1 MFASK
6 VEKQRKPP
14 VDAPQYALTLFITGA
29 TPRSVKAVENVQAFC
44 GRELEGRY
52 ELEIVDLYT
61 NPDRAQPASV
71 IVAPTLIRHE
81 PKPVKLLVG
90 DMSDT
95 QRLQSTIMV

>member
-1 MFASK
+1 MKSN
-6 VEKQRKPP
+6 ESPP

-61 NPDRAQPASV
+61 NPDRAQPANV
-71 IVAPTLIRHE
+71 IVAPTLIRHA

-95 QRLQSTIMV
+95 QRLQSTIVV

>member
-1 MFASK
+1 LKNNESS
-6 VEKQRKPP
+6 P
-14 VDAPQYALTLFITGA
+14 VHAPEYALTLFITGA
-29 TPRSVKAVENVQAFC
+29 TARSVKAVENVQAFC

-61 NPDRAQPASV
+61 NPDRAQPANI
-71 IVAPTLIRHE
+71 IVAPTLIRHQ